1 MPTASQHRP
10 VGLPSPK
17 PARLRLAP
25 AGEPIEVTDLDRI
38 EHILSGIHASMRIDA
53 GGQRGGMRLTRA
65 PLSPSARL
73 DHIRFSM
80 SFTVKG
86 TALGVVH
93 INHLRSGRAA
103 YGTVGGSRSYGPGD
117 VFLAVQPEDPYTAR
131 SEDADVQVAV
141 IEPTLLSRIAD
152 AQPRRAQ
159 PPVRFTGYEPISA
172 PAAQA
177 WKSTSA
183 YIRNTILASPEMA
196 ASPMVTASAARLLAV
211 TALATFPSNAVTQPT
226 AADRRDAHPDT
237 LRRAIAYVDAH
248 AADPDV
254 TAADIA
260 AACHVTIRAVQLAF
274 RRHLDTTPT
283 DYLRRVRLSH
293 AHHDLVRADPGRDT
307 VTAVAYR
314 WGFSSPGVF
323 SARYRHAYG
332 VTPGHTLRQG

>member
-1 MPTASQHRP
+1 
-10 VGLPSPK
+10 V
-17 PARLRLAP
+17 AR
-25 AGEPIEVTDLDRI
+25 AGEPIEVTDLERA
-38 EHILSGIHASMRIDA
+38 EHILSSIYTSMRIDA
-53 GGQRGGMRLTRA
+53 GGQRGGMRLAQA

-73 DHIRFSM
+73 DHVSFSM
-80 SFTVKG
+80 GITVQG
-86 TALGVVH
+86 TPLGVVH

-103 YGTVGGSRSYGPGD
+103 YSTDGSSRSYGTGG
-117 VFLAVQPEDPYTAR
+117 VFLAVHPEDPYTAR

-159 PPVRFTGYEPISA
+159 LPVRFTGYEPVSA
-172 PAAQA
+172 SAAQA

-183 YIRNTILASPEMA
+183 FIRNTILASPDMA

-211 TALATFPSNAVTQPT
+211 TALATFPSNAVTEPT
-226 AADRRDAHPDT
+226 AADRRDAHPST
-237 LRRAIAYVDAH
+237 LRRAIAYIDAH

-260 AACHVTIRAVQLAF
+260 AACHVTIRSVQLAF
-274 RRHLDTTPT
+274 RRHLDMTPT
-283 DYLRRVRLSH
+283 DYLHRVRLNH
-293 AHHDLVRADPGRDT
+293 AHHDLVSADPGGET

-314 WGFSSPGVF
+314 WGFSSASVF